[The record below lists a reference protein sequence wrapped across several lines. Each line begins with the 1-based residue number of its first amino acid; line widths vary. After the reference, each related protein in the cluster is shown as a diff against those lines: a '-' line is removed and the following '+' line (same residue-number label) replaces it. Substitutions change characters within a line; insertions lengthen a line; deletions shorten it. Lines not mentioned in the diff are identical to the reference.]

1 MKERRSPYGKQQD
14 RELRVIEKVLRMSDE
29 KVSRPQKSAKNLN
42 GQPTTASDRLS
53 KHEEKAQSL
62 LKMTVSGNE
71 SDRKSCKK

>member
-1 MKERRSPYGKQQD
+1 MRKYQD
-14 RELRVIEKVLRMSDE
+14 LRKTT
-29 KVSRPQKSAKNLN
+29 KNLN

-62 LKMTVSGNE
+62 WKMTVSGNE